1 VSPHFGIRTPQY
13 KLIRFYN
20 ATTTWEFYDLKK
32 DPTEMKNAIG
42 EKKYQTAIVNLKN
55 RLNKLINKYQD
66 QEAKDIL
73 LKEK

>member
-1 VSPHFGIRTPQY
+1 
-13 KLIRFYN
+13 
-20 ATTTWEFYDLKK
+20 
-32 DPTEMKNAIG
+32 MKNAIG